1 MKLRGSRVKQA
12 DSGSPGTFSA
22 PVRKKRGTRAPPS
35 SRCLRGK
42 KDDNDNVMSSDDA
55 ITEEGHAASPSSR
68 KAKEQNHGEI
78 AVGSSAGKEKSPC
91 VEKENNTRKI
101 HQDTF
106 HLKHDGVVTDPTGQ
120 SVSVN
125 EAREN
130 SRALKNTSNVQTTTV
145 KKTTAEDKTS
155 RAIMDDVFNAEMD
168 STSSDDES
176 AEEVEDVKV
185 CDICGDVGDEVKLA
199 VCNRCNDGAEHT
211 YCMRDMMEKVPD
223 GEWFCEECQTE
234 VEYEKEKLE
243 KPQVKLVTSKEE
255 SVQGKISKP
264 FNDANSRSPCENE
277 VEDETVGR
285 QERNEA
291 NQGIDMVEDAKI
303 PPVAKQNIPEP
314 GGLSMESYSRKG
326 IPLPRESSFRL
337 DIEKGKQPTP
347 QVPILLGSNASK
359 NQAPPLNGQLS
370 KSTSFNSSKVPKVKQ
385 LVNEVP
391 QKTKTLKDQLSCSMR
406 KEGPTSFSTKSASF
420 KKPKTCEPANKAK
433 SSIIPPAEELSV
445 MNLPVSRNVSNDRG
459 TSILGCPSITG
470 PLAFPVQSKA
480 ESAAQRL
487 TTGSNMSASSNSGH
501 FTQFCGVDKL
511 GLSAMKPL
519 SERNLKDASA
529 KRNKMSEATEK
540 ATSRLADQSDR
551 ILKCGPYHD
560 PVYRPK
566 DMSSGRSV
574 PSSSTISSDP
584 MDKSSRGFSPVDK
597 TIVSTVPELDYI
609 WQGDF
614 ELWRTGRSPELCD
627 GFQAHLSCSASPK
640 VLEVA
645 KKFPSR
651 VQLEELPRRN
661 SWPTQF
667 QQNGPTYENI
677 GVFFFARDAQ
687 SYEHHYSK
695 LVQNMLINDLA
706 LRGNIETAELII
718 FPSNILSKN
727 SQRWNMFYFLWGVFK
742 VKREDHWNLP
752 LDVPISKCETD
763 LNEDPL
769 TVDPHTSVLSS
780 SRSLSEDQNNG
791 ADPACYLVKS
801 ATSAEH
807 QCLQTSEANRQ
818 GCSNGDNSSV
828 QAVGGRDLEDHCH
841 DSSMTCCLTNNR
853 RANNDF
859 STAPAGKQKIIAYPD
874 SQKKMCDGGNVVE
887 PIFDVNTMPVNC
899 SISSIHK
906 QDNQNRAI
914 NLNNAESLMDVD
926 HANNIE
932 LNSGT
937 VDLAS
942 HASRSAQKRNVDMAN
957 WIDGANGSVDKKIK
971 LDNVSSTVESSLSG
985 KIRDGRLS
993 SKVHPLAALPVH
1005 DCTDNKSMAGI
1016 SKSNGKC
1023 TFPLDLNVVDDA
1035 DIDMADDAAIG
1046 NSITVQ
1052 SEDLP
1057 EQNTQDLKPALGDN
1071 ISSRKPVVEEKLNK
1085 GDTPP
1090 TDMSGALSLSLAFP
1104 ASKEQ

>member
-1 MKLRGSRVKQA
+1 MKLRASRVKQA
-12 DSGSPGTFSA
+12 DTGSPGTFSA
-22 PVRKKRGTRAPPS
+22 PVRKKRGRRPPPS

-42 KDDNDNVMSSDDA
+42 KDDNVMSSDDA

-68 KAKEQNHGEI
+68 KAKEQNHGDI
-78 AVGSSAGKEKSPC
+78 AVGSSA
-91 VEKENNTRKI
+91 
-101 HQDTF
+101 
-106 HLKHDGVVTDPTGQ
+106 DPTGQ

-130 SRALKNTSNVQTTTV
+130 SRALKNTSNVQTTAV

-211 YCMRDMMEKVPD
+211 YCMRVMMEKVPD
-223 GEWFCEECQTE
+223 GDWFCEECQTE
-234 VEYEKEKLE
+234 VEFEKEKLE

-285 QERNEA
+285 KERNEA

-314 GGLSMESYSRKG
+314 GGLSMESHSRKG
-326 IPLPRESSFRL
+326 IPLLRESSFRL
-337 DIEKGKQPTP
+337 DMEKGKQPTS

-359 NQAPPLNGQLS
+359 NQAPPLTGQLS
-370 KSTSFNSSKVPKVKQ
+370 KSTSFNNSKVPKVKQ

-433 SSIIPPAEELSV
+433 SSIIPPAEEPSV

-487 TTGSNMSASSNSGH
+487 TTGNDMSASSNSGH
-501 FTQFCGVDKL
+501 FTQFSGVDKL
-511 GLSAMKPL
+511 CLSAMKPL

-529 KRNKMSEATEK
+529 KRNKTSEATEK
-540 ATSRLADQSDR
+540 ATSRSADQSDR

-566 DMSSGRSV
+566 DTSSGRSV

-718 FPSNILSKN
+718 FPSNILSTN

-752 LDVPISKCETD
+752 RDVPISKCEPN

-801 ATSAEH
+801 ATSADH

-818 GCSNGDNSSV
+818 GCSNGDNSSA

-841 DSSMTCCLTNNR
+841 DSSTTCCLTNNR
-853 RANNDF
+853 RAINDF
-859 STAPAGKQKIIAYPD
+859 STAPAGKHKIIAYPD
-874 SQKKMCDGGNVVE
+874 SEKKMYDIGNVVE
-887 PIFDVNTMPVNC
+887 PIFDVNTMPVAC
-899 SISSIHK
+899 SISPIHK

-914 NLNNAESLMDVD
+914 DLNNAESLMDVD

-937 VDLAS
+937 VDLVS

-1005 DCTDNKSMAGI
+1005 DCTDNKTMAGI

-1035 DIDMADDAAIG
+1035 DINMVDDAMTG
-1046 NSITVQ
+1046 NSITVL

-1057 EQNTQDLKPALGDN
+1057 EQNTQDLKPALGDS
-1071 ISSRKPVVEEKLNK
+1071 ISSRKPMVEEKWNK
-1085 GDTPP
+1085 GDTLPI
-1090 TDMSGALSLSLAFP
+1090 DMSGALSLSLAFP

>member
-42 KDDNDNVMSSDDA
+42 KDDNVMSSDDA

-68 KAKEQNHGEI
+68 KAKEQDHGEI
-78 AVGSSAGKEKSPC
+78 AVGSSA
-91 VEKENNTRKI
+91 
-101 HQDTF
+101 
-106 HLKHDGVVTDPTGQ
+106 DPTGQ
-120 SVSVN
+120 SISVN

-130 SRALKNTSNVQTTTV
+130 SRALKNTSNVQTTAV

-243 KPQVKLVTSKEE
+243 KPEVKLVTSKEE

-285 QERNEA
+285 KERNEA

-326 IPLPRESSFRL
+326 IPLLCESSFRL
-337 DIEKGKQPTP
+337 DMEKGKQPTP
-347 QVPILLGSNASK
+347 QVPTLLGSNASK
-359 NQAPPLNGQLS
+359 NQAPPLTGQLS
-370 KSTSFNSSKVPKVKQ
+370 KSTSFNNSKVPKVKQ

-433 SSIIPPAEELSV
+433 SSIIPPSEELSV

-487 TTGSNMSASSNSGH
+487 TTGNNMSASSNSGH

-529 KRNKMSEATEK
+529 KKNKTSEATEK
-540 ATSRLADQSDR
+540 ATSRSADQSDR

-566 DMSSGRSV
+566 DTSSGRSV

-752 LDVPISKCETD
+752 LDVPISKCEPN
-763 LNEDPL
+763 LNEDPM

-780 SRSLSEDQNNG
+780 SRSSSEDQNNG
-791 ADPACYLVKS
+791 TDPACYLVKP
-801 ATSAEH
+801 ATSADH

-818 GCSNGDNSSV
+818 GCSNGDNS
-828 QAVGGRDLEDHCH
+828 
-841 DSSMTCCLTNNR
+841 
-853 RANNDF
+853 
-859 STAPAGKQKIIAYPD
+859 TAPAGKHKIIAYPD

-887 PIFDVNTMPVNC
+887 PIFDVNTMPVTC
-899 SISSIHK
+899 SISSIGK

-932 LNSGT
+932 LNSDT
-937 VDLAS
+937 VDLVS

-957 WIDGANGSVDKKIK
+957 WTDGANGSVDKKIK

-1005 DCTDNKSMAGI
+1005 DCTDNKTMPGI

-1035 DIDMADDAAIG
+1035 DIDMEDDAATG
-1046 NSITVQ
+1046 NSITVL

-1071 ISSRKPVVEEKLNK
+1071 ISSRKPMVEEKLNK

-1104 ASKEQ
+1104 VSKEQ

>member
-1 MKLRGSRVKQA
+1 MKLRGSRGKQT

-42 KDDNDNVMSSDDA
+42 KDDNAMSSDDA

-78 AVGSSAGKEKSPC
+78 AVGSSA
-91 VEKENNTRKI
+91 
-101 HQDTF
+101 
-106 HLKHDGVVTDPTGQ
+106 DPTGQ

-125 EAREN
+125 EAPEN
-130 SRALKNTSNVQTTTV
+130 LRALKNTSNVQTTAV
-145 KKTTAEDKTS
+145 KKTTAGDKTS

-211 YCMRDMMEKVPD
+211 YCMREMMEKVPD

-264 FNDANSRSPCENE
+264 SNDANSRSPCENE

-285 QERNEA
+285 KERNEA

-314 GGLSMESYSRKG
+314 GGSSMESYSRKG
-326 IPLPRESSFRL
+326 IPLLRESSFRL
-337 DIEKGKQPTP
+337 DIEKGKQPAP
-347 QVPILLGSNASK
+347 QGPILLGFNASK
-359 NQAPPLNGQLS
+359 NQAPPLTGQLS
-370 KSTSFNSSKVPKVKQ
+370 KSTSFNNSKVPKVKQ
-385 LVNEVP
+385 LLNEVP
-391 QKTKTLKDQLSCSMR
+391 QKNKTLKDQLSCSMR

-459 TSILGCPSITG
+459 TSILGCPSVTG
-470 PLAFPVQSKA
+470 PLAVPVQSKA

-487 TTGSNMSASSNSGH
+487 TTGNNMSASSNSGH

-529 KRNKMSEATEK
+529 KRNKTSEATEK
-540 ATSRLADQSDR
+540 ATSRSADQSDR

-566 DMSSGRSV
+566 DTSSGRSV

-752 LDVPISKCETD
+752 LDVPISKCEPN

-801 ATSAEH
+801 ATSADH

-818 GCSNGDNSSV
+818 GCSNGDNSSA

-853 RANNDF
+853 RAINDF

-1016 SKSNGKC
+1016 LKSNGKC

-1057 EQNTQDLKPALGDN
+1057 EQNTQDLKPAQGDN

-1090 TDMSGALSLSLAFP
+1090 TDMSAALSLSLAFP

>member
-78 AVGSSAGKEKSPC
+78 AVGSSA
-91 VEKENNTRKI
+91 
-101 HQDTF
+101 
-106 HLKHDGVVTDPTGQ
+106 DPTGQ

-727 SQRWNMFYFLWGVFK
+727 SQSWNSY
-742 VKREDHWNLP
+742 
-752 LDVPISKCETD
+752 T
-763 LNEDPL
+763 
-769 TVDPHTSVLSS
+769 
-780 SRSLSEDQNNG
+780 
-791 ADPACYLVKS
+791 
-801 ATSAEH
+801 
-807 QCLQTSEANRQ
+807 
-818 GCSNGDNSSV
+818 NSS
-828 QAVGGRDLEDHCH
+828 DILSCH
-841 DSSMTCCLTNNR
+841 NFCDSS
-853 RANNDF
+853 
-859 STAPAGKQKIIAYPD
+859 Y
-874 SQKKMCDGGNVVE
+874 
-887 PIFDVNTMPVNC
+887 
-899 SISSIHK
+899 
-906 QDNQNRAI
+906 
-914 NLNNAESLMDVD
+914 
-926 HANNIE
+926 
-932 LNSGT
+932 
-937 VDLAS
+937 
-942 HASRSAQKRNVDMAN
+942 
-957 WIDGANGSVDKKIK
+957 
-971 LDNVSSTVESSLSG
+971 SSLFCF
-985 KIRDGRLS
+985 RMEHVL
-993 SKVHPLAALPVH
+993 
-1005 DCTDNKSMAGI
+1005 
-1016 SKSNGKC
+1016 
-1023 TFPLDLNVVDDA
+1023 FPMGCV
-1035 DIDMADDAAIG
+1035 
-1046 NSITVQ
+1046 
-1052 SEDLP
+1052 
-1057 EQNTQDLKPALGDN
+1057 
-1071 ISSRKPVVEEKLNK
+1071 
-1085 GDTPP
+1085 
-1090 TDMSGALSLSLAFP
+1090 
-1104 ASKEQ
+1104 

>member
-78 AVGSSAGKEKSPC
+78 AVGSSA
-91 VEKENNTRKI
+91 
-101 HQDTF
+101 
-106 HLKHDGVVTDPTGQ
+106 DPTGQ

-264 FNDANSRSPCENE
+264 YNDANSRSPCENE

-285 QERNEA
+285 KERNEA

-359 NQAPPLNGQLS
+359 NQAPPLTGQLS

-752 LDVPISKCETD
+752 LDVPIT
-763 LNEDPL
+763 
-769 TVDPHTSVLSS
+769 
-780 SRSLSEDQNNG
+780 
-791 ADPACYLVKS
+791 
-801 ATSAEH
+801 TSAEH

-993 SKVHPLAALPVH
+993 SK
-1005 DCTDNKSMAGI
+1005 I
-1016 SKSNGKC
+1016 
-1023 TFPLDLNVVDDA
+1023 
-1035 DIDMADDAAIG
+1035 
-1046 NSITVQ
+1046 
-1052 SEDLP
+1052 
-1057 EQNTQDLKPALGDN
+1057 
-1071 ISSRKPVVEEKLNK
+1071 
-1085 GDTPP
+1085 
-1090 TDMSGALSLSLAFP
+1090 
-1104 ASKEQ
+1104 

>member
-1 MKLRGSRVKQA
+1 MRSRASRVKQA
-12 DSGSPGTFSA
+12 DTGSPGAFSA
-22 PVRKKRGTRAPPS
+22 PVRKKRGRRAPPS

-42 KDDNDNVMSSDDA
+42 KDDNVMSSDDA
-55 ITEEGHAASPSSR
+55 ITEEDDAASPSSR
-68 KAKEQNHGEI
+68 KAKQQNHGEI
-78 AVGSSAGKEKSPC
+78 AVGSSAG
-91 VEKENNTRKI
+91 
-101 HQDTF
+101 
-106 HLKHDGVVTDPTGQ
+106 PTGQ

-125 EAREN
+125 EAHEN
-130 SRALKNTSNVQTTTV
+130 SRALKNTSNVQTTAV

-155 RAIMDDVFNAEMD
+155 RAIMDDVFNAEID

-176 AEEVEDVKV
+176 TEEVEDVKV

-211 YCMRDMMEKVPD
+211 YCMRVMMEKVPD

-234 VEYEKEKLE
+234 VELEKEKLE

-255 SVQGKISKP
+255 SVEGKISKP

-285 QERNEA
+285 KERNEA

-303 PPVAKQNIPEP
+303 LPVAKQNIPEP

-337 DIEKGKQPTP
+337 DKEKGKQPTS

-359 NQAPPLNGQLS
+359 NQAPPLTGQLS
-370 KSTSFNSSKVPKVKQ
+370 KSTSFNNSKVPKVKQ

-391 QKTKTLKDQLSCSMR
+391 QKTKTWKEQLSCSMR

-433 SSIIPPAEELSV
+433 SSIIPPAEELSA

-470 PLAFPVQSKA
+470 PLAFPVQSRA

-487 TTGSNMSASSNSGH
+487 TTGNNISASSNSGH

-540 ATSRLADQSDR
+540 VTSRSAGQSDH

-560 PVYRPK
+560 PDQDLRSSSSTSMRTASTDYSSLKFK
-566 DMSSGRSV
+566 DCRAVSAVTGRSV

-584 MDKSSRGFSPVDK
+584 IDKSSRGFSPVDK

-752 LDVPISKCETD
+752 LDVPISKCEPN

-791 ADPACYLVKS
+791 TDPACYLVKS
-801 ATSAEH
+801 ATSADH
-807 QCLQTSEANRQ
+807 QCLQTSEANLQ

-828 QAVGGRDLEDHCH
+828 QAVAGRDLKDHCH
-841 DSSMTCCLTNNR
+841 DSSTTCFTNNR
-853 RANNDF
+853 RAIDDF
-859 STAPAGKQKIIAYPD
+859 STAPAGKHKIIAYPD

-887 PIFDVNTMPVNC
+887 PIFDVNTMPVTC

-937 VDLAS
+937 VDLVS

-985 KIRDGRLS
+985 TIRDGRLS

-1005 DCTDNKSMAGI
+1005 DCTDNKTMAGI

-1035 DIDMADDAAIG
+1035 DINSVDDAATG
-1046 NSITVQ
+1046 NSMTVQ

-1071 ISSRKPVVEEKLNK
+1071 TSSRKPMVEEKWNK
-1085 GDTPP
+1085 GDPPP

>member
-42 KDDNDNVMSSDDA
+42 KDDNVMSSDDA

-68 KAKEQNHGEI
+68 KAKEQDHGEI
-78 AVGSSAGKEKSPC
+78 AVGSSA
-91 VEKENNTRKI
+91 
-101 HQDTF
+101 
-106 HLKHDGVVTDPTGQ
+106 DPTGQ
-120 SVSVN
+120 SISVN

-130 SRALKNTSNVQTTTV
+130 SRALKNTSNVQTTAV

-155 RAIMDDVFNAEMD
+155 RAIMDDVFNAETD

-176 AEEVEDVKV
+176 TEEVEDVKV

-211 YCMRDMMEKVPD
+211 YCMRVMMEKVPD
-223 GEWFCEECQTE
+223 GDWFCEECQTE
-234 VEYEKEKLE
+234 VEFEKEKLE

-285 QERNEA
+285 KERNEA

-326 IPLPRESSFRL
+326 IPLLCESSFRL
-337 DIEKGKQPTP
+337 DMEKGKQPTP
-347 QVPILLGSNASK
+347 QVPTLLGSNASK
-359 NQAPPLNGQLS
+359 NQAPPLTGQLS
-370 KSTSFNSSKVPKVKQ
+370 KSTSFNNSKVPKVKQ

-433 SSIIPPAEELSV
+433 SSIIPPSEELSV

-487 TTGSNMSASSNSGH
+487 TTGNNMYGTSNSGH

-529 KRNKMSEATEK
+529 KKNKTSEATEK
-540 ATSRLADQSDR
+540 ATSRSADQSDR

-560 PVYRPK
+560 TVYRPK
-566 DMSSGRSV
+566 DTSSGRSV
-574 PSSSTISSDP
+574 PSSSTISSDL
-584 MDKSSRGFSPVDK
+584 MDKSSRCFSPVDN

-742 VKREDHWNLP
+742 VKRGDHWNLP
-752 LDVPISKCETD
+752 LDVPISKCEPN
-763 LNEDPL
+763 LNEDPM

-780 SRSLSEDQNNG
+780 SRSSSEDQNNG
-791 ADPACYLVKS
+791 TDPACYLVKP
-801 ATSAEH
+801 ATSADH

-818 GCSNGDNSSV
+818 GCSNGDNS
-828 QAVGGRDLEDHCH
+828 
-841 DSSMTCCLTNNR
+841 
-853 RANNDF
+853 
-859 STAPAGKQKIIAYPD
+859 TAPAGKHKIIAYPD

-887 PIFDVNTMPVNC
+887 PIFDVNTMPVTC
-899 SISSIHK
+899 SISSIGK

-926 HANNIE
+926 HANSID

-937 VDLAS
+937 VDLVS
-942 HASRSAQKRNVDMAN
+942 HASRSAQKRNVDMAD

-1005 DCTDNKSMAGI
+1005 DCTDNKTMPGI

-1035 DIDMADDAAIG
+1035 DIDMEDDAATG
-1046 NSITVQ
+1046 NSITVL

-1071 ISSRKPVVEEKLNK
+1071 ISSRKPMVEEKLNK

-1104 ASKEQ
+1104 VSKEQ